1 MRCLISALLSVL
13 LLCSC
18 SRIPEPAVYPYSS
31 QSKMQAAH
39 HWDVLALDVAD
50 QINKELVKDD
60 LLNSAVY
67 VKKTCG
73 KDDAPCKPNETSQFD
88 EGFHDLLV
96 TQLVR
101 YGVPTCAQPEKD
113 ALVINYKVQT
123 VYHQADRVRSLAPGV
138 LTALGAGI
146 AVLRNAPTDVLIV
159 ATGAALDLAN
169 TSYVRNGHYEIII
182 TTSMVSR
189 RIYLFR
195 TSSIYYI
202 NDEDFW
208 QYQFNGGGKAKEI
221 KITNSDSPPR
231 KTNQDPAPIQPA
243 VSPHKIHQ
251 EPTRDI

>member
-1 MRCLISALLSVL
+1 MRLFIPALLSLVL
-13 LLCSC
+13 LCHC
-18 SRIPEPAVYPYSS
+18 SRIPEPAPYKYSS

-60 LLNSAVY
+60 LLNTVVY

-73 KDDAPCKPNETSQFD
+73 KDDVPCGPKETTSFD

-101 YGVPTCAQPEKD
+101 YGVPTSAQPDRE
-113 ALVINYKVQT
+113 ALVINYKVQAI
-123 VYHQADRVRSLAPGV
+123 YHRADRRTVAPGV

-146 AVLRNAPTDVLIV
+146 AVLRNAPPEVLIV

-169 TSYVRNGHYEIII
+169 TFYVQNGLYEIII
-182 TTSMVSR
+182 TTSMVSMQK
-189 RIYLFR
+189 YLFR
-195 TSSIYYI
+195 SSSIYYI

-208 QYQFNGGGKAKEI
+208 QYQLSSGKAKEI
-221 KITNSDSPPR
+221 KITDSDKPLRQTRRDTQP
-231 KTNQDPAPIQPA
+231 NQPAPPAHNIQP
-243 VSPHKIHQ
+243 